1 MAYIVHRLFSMA
13 ITLFLISII
22 TFTVTN
28 ILPGDVAMMIMGTQS
43 NPEALANLRE
53 NLGLNDPL
61 VYQYGKWIIGMLT
74 GDWGNSLLFKN
85 AYRTDFTSKNDSKW
99 TNCSFVN
106 DHCLSTCCTTRRLVC
121 CL

>member
-1 MAYIVHRLFSMA
+1 MAYLIHRLFSMA

-53 NLGLNDPL
+53 KRDRLYKEAIKFIHCRVELDL
-61 VYQYGKWIIGMLT
+61 A
-74 GDWGNSLLFKN
+74 S
-85 AYRTDFTSKNDSKW
+85 FTSDIWS
-99 TNCSFVN
+99 
-106 DHCLSTCCTTRRLVC
+106 H
-121 CL
+121 

>member
-1 MAYIVHRLFSMA
+1 MA

-53 NLGLNDPL
+53 NLGLNDPWFISM
-61 VYQYGKWIIGMLT
+61 VNG
-74 GDWGNSLLFKN
+74 SL
-85 AYRTDFTSKNDSKW
+85 A
-99 TNCSFVN
+99 C
-106 DHCLSTCCTTRRLVC
+106 
-121 CL
+121 

>member
-53 NLGLNDPL
+53 NLGLNDQH
-61 VYQYGKWIIGMLT
+61 VQNKSSKSDGFEIICV
-74 GDWGNSLLFKN
+74 FIH
-85 AYRTDFTSKNDSKW
+85 F
-99 TNCSFVN
+99 
-106 DHCLSTCCTTRRLVC
+106 
-121 CL
+121 